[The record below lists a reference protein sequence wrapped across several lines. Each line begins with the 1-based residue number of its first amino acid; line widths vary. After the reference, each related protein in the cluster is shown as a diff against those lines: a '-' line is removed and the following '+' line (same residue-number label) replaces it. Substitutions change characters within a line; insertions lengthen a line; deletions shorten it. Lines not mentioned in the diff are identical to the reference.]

1 MAEKINKTKLKT
13 FGLLVGLFLFVGLG
27 LSVLTTVIAYPT
39 DGHKQVAAEF
49 TEINNSVFRDGN
61 LEVVNSQEYKQLSEH
76 PNTKYSDMVSNTGT
90 AIQLLIWVAMI
101 VFAYRYLRKYRL
113 VKHPVRTIAF
123 AEAVGVALT
132 IVPMERFMNWY
143 AGVSSP
149 FSQDVFSITIM
160 LISTTLISLFLTW
173 LVAKIVEW
181 QYNRSHGF
189 IED

>member
-1 MAEKINKTKLKT
+1 MAKKINMKKLKV
-13 FGLLVGLFLFVGLG
+13 FGMLVGFFLVVGLA
-27 LSVLTTVIAYPT
+27 LSVITTVVAYPT
-39 DGHKQVAAEF
+39 DGHKRVATEF
-49 TEINNSVFRDGN
+49 SEINNTAFRDGKFD
-61 LEVVNSQEYKQLSEH
+61 VVNSPEYKQLAEH
-76 PNTKYSDMVSNTGT
+76 PNTKYSDTVNGIG
-90 AIQLLIWVAMI
+90 AVVQLLIWVAMI

-132 IVPMERFMNWY
+132 VVPMDQFMTRY
-143 AGVSSP
+143 TGISMP
-149 FSQDVFSITIM
+149 FSADAFSLTIM
-160 LISTTLISLFLTW
+160 LVSTTLISLFVTW